1 MEVMQNVFRA
11 VLISI
16 KCYKTKTGVIILA
29 NHKDTGNPVNQSKL
43 TVNTVAGT
51 KHKKMCVTKSQ

>member
-1 MEVMQNVFRA
+1 MKVMQNVFRV

-16 KCYKTKTGVIILA
+16 KCYKTKTGVITLA

-43 TVNTVAGT
+43 KVNTVAGT
-51 KHKKMCVTKSQ
+51 KHKKTCVTKSQ